1 MFTEKEIQELEK
13 LSEKNEAVKKLFE
26 FWQQSVTDGKKAA
39 LLSINKKWLDIS
51 KEVETTIIKI
61 NGDDKTFKNFLD
73 MTKLFGDIEKKEKV
87 KKTENEHIESFTDK
101 LADKHRK

>member
-1 MFTEKEIQELEK
+1 MFTEKENQELEK

>member
-1 MFTEKEIQELEK
+1 MFTEKEIQEIEK
-13 LSEKNEAVKKLFE
+13 LSVKNETVKKLFE

>member
-1 MFTEKEIQELEK
+1 MFTEKENQELEK

-51 KEVETTIIKI
+51 KEVENTNIKI
-61 NGDDKTFKNFLD
+61 DGDDKTFKNFLD
-73 MTKLFGDIEKKEKV
+73 MTKLFGDMEKKEKIR
-87 KKTENEHIESFTDK
+87 KTENEHIGSFTDK